1 MKIGLNCERLLQK
14 EYAGPETYTYNLINA
29 LARIDHQNS
38 YFLYFDDTPSKD
50 FLSKLTAGNANFIP
64 RAIKRTLSWT
74 QYDLILPLLK
84 DKIDVFFT
92 SVHTLPLAAIPF
104 VRTVVMVH
112 GLEYV
117 YSEEHMKGLFARHF
131 KSGKHEW
138 FISTF
143 SNRVIVPSNYVK
155 RTLLEKYKLFVP
167 EKKVS
172 VIYEGVD
179 AQFYKRDD
187 YEIKE
192 VCDKYNLYDSP
203 YLIFVS
209 TIQPRKNIP
218 AMINAFALALAE
230 NISLRNVK
238 LAIVGKKGW
247 MYEESLAASSKYDI
261 TGNVLFLG
269 RVSDE
274 GLAPLLSGARAFI
287 NCSFDEG
294 FGLTLL
300 EALACECECVVSDI
314 SAFKEIGNDLPH
326 YVDPGNV
333 RNIQSA
339 IEHVLTTQK
348 DLSTGIKARER
359 AWEFTWEKT
368 ARETLSVFESLGKN
382 P

>member
-14 EYAGPETYTYNLINA
+14 DPAGPEVYTYNLINA
-29 LARIDHQNS
+29 LAKIDYQNS
-38 YFLYFDDTPSKD
+38 YFLYFDDAPSKAFFD
-50 FLSKLTAGNANFIP
+50 KLTAGNSNFISH
-64 RAIKRTLSWT
+64 AVKRTLSWT
-74 QYDLILPLLK
+74 QLSLVPALLK

-104 VRTVVMVH
+104 MRTVIMVH
-112 GLEYV
+112 GFEYV
-117 YSEEHMKGLFARHF
+117 YSEEHMKDLFVRHF

-143 SNRVIVPSNYVK
+143 SNRIIVPSNYVK
-155 RTLLEKYKLFVP
+155 KTLLEKYKLFVP
-167 EKKVS
+167 DKKVS

-179 AQFYKRDD
+179 AQFYKRDAH
-187 YEIKE
+187 EMKE

-247 MYEESLAASSKYDI
+247 MYEESLAAPSKYDI
-261 TGNVLFLG
+261 TDNVLFLG

-274 GLAPLLSGARAFI
+274 GFASLLSGARAFI

-294 FGLTLL
+294 FGLSLL
-300 EALACECECVVSDI
+300 EALACECACIVSDI
-314 SAFKEIGNDLPH
+314 SAFKEIGGDLPR

-333 RNIQSA
+333 PSIQSA

-348 DLSTGIKARER
+348 DLSTGIKARAR
-359 AWEFTWEKT
+359 AQEFTWEKT
-368 ARETLSVFESLGKN
+368 ARETLSVFESFGKN
-382 P
+382 L